1 MDKRIAIISIIVES
15 RESSEEIN
23 PLLHDYSDY
32 IIGRMGLPYRE
43 KGINIISIA
52 MDAPQDEINTLAGK
66 IGKLKGVSAKTVY
79 SSR

>member
-32 IIGRMGLPYRE
+32 IIGRMGLPYKE